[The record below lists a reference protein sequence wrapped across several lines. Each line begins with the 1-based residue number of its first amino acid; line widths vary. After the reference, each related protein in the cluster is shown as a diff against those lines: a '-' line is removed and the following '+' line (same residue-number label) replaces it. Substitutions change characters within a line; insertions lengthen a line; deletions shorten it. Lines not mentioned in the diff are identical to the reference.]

1 MNGLL
6 FTNVL
11 MCLSR
16 AELGHLSGEG
26 RWDKQEG
33 TEGSYKVLVST
44 KMRRRKRVMLSM
56 IIILKMMMITIII
69 MKMKTMKDKQEGTEG
84 SYKVLVP
91 TKMMMMMMRRRRR
104 TRITLMT
111 IIIVKMMMIRIII
124 MKMMTMTD
132 KQKGLLQKS
141 RPQQMLQ
148 LFHGTNKISLYI
160 IIIYKKTYQT
170 YFFAMS

>member
-1 MNGLL
+1 MGHIKNCDRRKSTENCDVYL
-6 FTNVL
+6 FVSDMFIYEWL
-11 MCLSR
+11 IVYECVDVCEYW
-16 AELGHLSGEG
+16 AELGLLSGEG
-26 RWDKQEG
+26 TWDKQE
-33 TEGSYKVLVST
+33 
-44 KMRRRKRVMLSM
+44 RA
-56 IIILKMMMITIII
+56 
-69 MKMKTMKDKQEGTEG
+69 EG

-170 YFFAMS
+170 YFLL